1 MFSSPQWGSFLST
14 VLGRYASGQ
23 SKPSFRPLNGVL
35 FYLQVALTTIDNPF
49 DPFSSPQRGSFLS
62 TSSLETP
69 KKAWDGFRPLNG
81 VLFYLPCLS
90 QPPESRGF
98 QTGLRQ
104 KPDSFAESFQKINIF
119 FKTLYFM
126 GCGAKYCFKLVGMSY
141 IPYPYH
147 TIFPRILYT
156 YIREVLFSSQYPLHV
171 YAFYMNFPT
180 YFYKYYR

>member
-1 MFSSPQWGSFLST
+1 M
-14 VLGRYASGQ
+14 
-23 SKPSFRPLNGVL
+23 
-35 FYLQVALTTIDNPF
+35 
-49 DPFSSPQRGSFLS
+49 FSSPQRGSFLS
-62 TSSLETP
+62 TATP
-69 KKAWDGFRPLNG
+69 KYYGRFRDAVFVPSTGFFSIYPASRSPLNLVVSRRVCG
-81 VLFYLPCLS
+81 GNRIHLRNLS
-90 QPPESRGF
+90 KKYIF
-98 QTGLRQ
+98 
-104 KPDSFAESFQKINIF
+104 F
-119 FKTLYFM
+119 FKTHYFM